1 MKIISFGKTTPA
13 LLAGRKTVTR
23 REWAAKHAASFS
35 AGELVQAWNQSPRV
49 KGSRRVGTIRLT
61 AAPYLQSTAI
71 APPRDWEGE
80 GFAYMEEHAMD
91 LPWHRRTV
99 SPSTLWRNWY
109 ESPVDLWVVRF
120 ELVEVL
126 R

>member
-23 REWAAKHAASFS
+23 REWNPKHAASFS

-61 AAPYLQSTAI
+61 EKPYRASTLLI
-71 APPRDWEGE
+71 PPDDWEAE
-80 GFAYMEEHAMD
+80 GFGYMTLHRIEIDGGTPLALWEA
-91 LPWHRRTV
+91 WHERSV
-99 SPSTLWRNWY
+99 M
-109 ESPVDLWVVRF
+109 LWVVRF

-126 R
+126 S

>member
-23 REWAAKHAASFS
+23 RDWNPKHAASFS

-49 KGSRRVGTIRLT
+49 KGSRRAGTIRLT
-61 AAPYLQSTAI
+61 AAPYMEQSATA
-71 APPRDWEGE
+71 REDWEAE
-80 GFAYMEEHAMD
+80 GFGYMTEQGIEID
-91 LPWHRRTV
+91 GGSPWA
-99 SPSTLWRNWY
+99 LWRAWIEY
-109 ESPVDLWVVRF
+109 PRYLWVVRF

-126 R
+126 P